1 MSSNKNNGLITKL
14 WGPPAWEYLHSV
26 SFGYPL
32 EPTDEQKKNYRN
44 FFINVGNTLP
54 CKFCRNSYNDFIVS
68 NDTKLNDD
76 DLKNRENLTR
86 WLYRMHEK
94 VNNKLNITYNTTYE
108 QLVNRYESYRSKCGK
123 IDKKK
128 KGCVTPLDS
137 KAMSYNIQKYR
148 ETPSIPY
155 KLARSFCS
163 YAKKRGLKEK
173 DFIYMNN
180 CLQNGGYENLVFNK
194 KSNKCIERNN
204 YCRNIIQNM
213 REKGIPSIVEEGEHE
228 GYPSIEEL
236 KLIMALS
243 TNLCEK
249 ELVNI
254 KNKLGRKK
262 YILKK

>member
-14 WGPPAWEYLHSV
+14 WGPSAWEYLHSV

-32 EPTDEQKKNYRN
+32 EPTDEQKNNYRN

-68 NDTKLNDD
+68 NDTKINDN

-128 KGCVTPLDS
+128 KVVL
-137 KAMSYNIQKYR
+137 
-148 ETPSIPY
+148 
-155 KLARSFCS
+155 L
-163 YAKKRGLKEK
+163 L
-173 DFIYMNN
+173 
-180 CLQNGGYENLVFNK
+180 
-194 KSNKCIERNN
+194 
-204 YCRNIIQNM
+204 
-213 REKGIPSIVEEGEHE
+213 
-228 GYPSIEEL
+228 
-236 KLIMALS
+236 
-243 TNLCEK
+243 
-249 ELVNI
+249 
-254 KNKLGRKK
+254 
-262 YILKK
+262 